1 MSKTKRIFFTIFHY
15 LEYFFLGFLI
25 GFVIGFYQWIFS
37 YLQKL
42 GFSLVKESYGLF
54 ILSLGVFI
62 LAIIGFSL
70 HLKDPY
76 FRGNGTTVALK
87 IRYGLLNKAK
97 SRESITYIFWSII
110 GSFFLLPLGSEGP
123 SVVIGGKTGKLV
135 NDIFHIDDKDNILM
149 AAGCGFGAAFL
160 SPLAGLAYM
169 FEENLHKINIKLFL
183 RGIVMMVPA
192 FIVTSLI
199 NHHHLLSIS
208 NAEIISFNYYF
219 VFIFLFMIDIIIAL
233 AFAKGLI
240 FYVQMF
246 GKYKNKKII
255 KYRGIIFFVLIFI
268 MSIFLF
274 KLMGSGSQIINNI
287 YSYSGVFLLFGILL
301 LRYLLTV
308 LTGSGKVTGGL
319 VVPLMALGAIGG
331 MIICEIS
338 SLLFN
343 LNQEFF
349 PVIVLI
355 SMTSTFSYVTMTPL
369 TSTLLAYSVLGYSF
383 SNYLYP
389 LQLIPVLL
397 ILNYGGYF
405 LLKYLIKHQCIYP
418 QMCHLIIDDHHNND
432 KVEKMK

>member
-1 MSKTKRIFFTIFHY
+1 MKETTKK
-15 LEYFFLGFLI
+15 FFLSLLTALVSGIFI
-25 GFVIGFYQWIFS
+25 GVIVGVYQLLLQYVVEFS
-37 YLQKL
+37 TYMYTSSAWYLL
-42 GFSLVKESYGLF
+42 LLMF
-54 ILSLGVFI
+54 ILVMLAAAINYLIISRHRGVEGSGIPVLEVGVEGLMDIDYKYDIPLLILNSSLSTF
-62 LAIIGFSL
+62 AGF
-70 HLKDPY
+70 
-76 FRGNGTTVALK
+76 
-87 IRYGLLNKAK
+87 
-97 SRESITYIFWSII
+97 
-110 GSFFLLPLGSEGP
+110 PLGSEGP

-135 NDIFHIDDKDNILM
+135 NDIFRVDDKDNILM

-233 AFAKGLI
+233 AFVKGLI
-240 FYVQMF
+240 FCVQMF

-255 KYRGIIFFVLIFI
+255 KYRGVIFFVLIFI

-274 KLMGSGSQIINNI
+274 KLMGSGLQIINNI

-319 VVPLMALGAIGG
+319 VIPLMALGAIGG

-369 TSTLLAYSVLGYSF
+369 TSTLLAYSALGYSF

-405 LLKYLIKHQCIYP
+405 LLKYLLKHQCIYP
-418 QMCHLIIDDHHNND
+418 QMCHLIIDDYHSND